1 MAKAWDGGYCTATE
15 MMMDLGK
22 YATPLKIVFLY
33 IPK

>member
-22 YATPLKIVFLY
+22 YATPLKAVFLY